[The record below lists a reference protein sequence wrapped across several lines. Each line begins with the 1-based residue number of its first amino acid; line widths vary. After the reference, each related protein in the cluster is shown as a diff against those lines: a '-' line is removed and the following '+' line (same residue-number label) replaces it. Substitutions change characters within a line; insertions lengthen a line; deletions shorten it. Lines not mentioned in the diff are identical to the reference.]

1 MASRLVVGF
10 DGSEEAR
17 RALDWALQEAGVRR
31 APLRVVAAVQG
42 TPPVEL
48 WGAPAPPAVS
58 AEELA
63 AARARTESALAAAS
77 QSHPEVSA
85 EVVAVPG
92 HPSAVLIQESRDAA
106 LVVVGATGVGGFV
119 RTLLG
124 SVSTAVVG
132 RASCPVAIVH

>member
-1 MASRLVVGF
+1 MGF

-17 RALDWALQEAGVRR
+17 RALDWAVQEADIRN

-42 TPPVEL
+42 VPPVEL
-48 WGAPAPPAVS
+48 WGASAPARVS
-58 AEELA
+58 EEELA
-63 AARARTESALAAAS
+63 RARSQTESALTAAS
-77 QSHPEVSA
+77 QSHPGVSA
-85 EVVAVPG
+85 EVVAVLG
-92 HPSAVLIQESRDAA
+92 HPSAVLIQESLDAA
-106 LVVVGATGVGGFV
+106 LVVVGATGVGGFF